1 MSSLFT
7 RIYLGLIAAM
17 LLLSGAV
24 LLANSL
30 VEDARSMRY
39 RQAAVVVPMQ
49 LIAQGIARHSG
60 DERQRWIEIV
70 SRLLN
75 AELRIERSDS
85 PAEVLRIE
93 PMGEQ
98 QYRARLALPGA
109 RGQEVVLQFQHW
121 NEQQWRATTFLI
133 LNEIGRQEPE
143 RQRAALLDLASELP
157 YPLLH
162 LRLDDSEL
170 DARQRERIEA
180 GEVVMLTEWRDGGRP
195 STRFFAP
202 YGQRGDLLALG
213 PVPSH
218 GALPLSF
225 SLPLLG
231 GAAVSFALVALWL
244 VRLLERRLQTV
255 EDALTRVGHAEIRP
269 GELGPPSG
277 DALGRLARSVE
288 TMSARI
294 RGLLQAQNEMVQ
306 GVSHDLRTPVA
317 RIRLRLELL
326 GAQGHGEQQRID
338 GIRRDLDDIEAMV
351 DAAISYTRLDASGAA
366 LRREPLDLAALLHRL
381 ASDLSA
387 ETTPAI
393 ELQIDDGAPVIE
405 ADRSLLQ
412 RALQNLLTNA
422 QRHARSRVLLTLASS
437 EQWLGLRVDDDG
449 PGVAEEL
456 RQHIFEPFSRLD
468 STRSKRSGGY
478 GLGLAIARRV
488 AERHGG
494 RILCESAPAL
504 GGARFELQLPCPRTA
519 PPAQQKSNEVPTA
532 AACTTPPQPV
542 QAALPMRNRLPTL
555 LCLALLVILLP
566 ASVTRAQPGPSQR
579 GEAAAERKAE
589 GEEDWGVWNE
599 PARRSGDPLL
609 NSTARRRAAL
619 PRALDPAN
627 RGELLPVGIAGRDEL
642 LLNALDRS
650 EIKDPPPPPPPDGGP

>member
-1 MSSLFT
+1 MSSLFA

-24 LLANSL
+24 LLASSL
-30 VEDARSMRY
+30 LEEARSMRY
-39 RQAAVVVPMQ
+39 RQAVLVAPMQ

-60 DERQRWIEIV
+60 EERQRWIEIV

-75 AELRIERSDS
+75 AELRVEPTSTPS
-85 PAEVLRIE
+85 QELRIE
-93 PMGEQ
+93 PTGEQ
-98 QYRARLALPGA
+98 QYRARLALPGS
-109 RGQEVVLQFQHW
+109 RGQEVVLQFQSW

-133 LNEIGRQEPE
+133 LNEVGRHEPE
-143 RQRAALLDLASELP
+143 RQRAALLSLAAELP
-157 YPLLH
+157 YPLQH
-162 LRLDDSEL
+162 LRLENSEL
-170 DARQRERIEA
+170 DPRQRERIES

-213 PVPSH
+213 PVPSL

-231 GAAVSFALVALWL
+231 GAALSFALIALWL

-255 EDALTRVGHAEIRP
+255 EEALTRVGHAEIRP

-326 GAQGHGEQQRID
+326 GARGEAERERIE
-338 GIRRDLDDIEAMV
+338 GVRRDLDEIEALV
-351 DAAISYTRLDASGAA
+351 DAAISYTRLDASGPA
-366 LRREPLDLAALLHRL
+366 LKRERIDPAELLRGLVADLQAGAG
-381 ASDLSA
+381 
-387 ETTPAI
+387 PAI
-393 ELQIDDGAPVIE
+393 EVDLPEKAVLLE
-405 ADRSLLQ
+405 LDRSLVR
-412 RALQNLLTNA
+412 RAVQNLLTNA
-422 QRHARSRVLLTLASS
+422 QRHARGRVRLALEASPA
-437 EQWLGLRVDDDG
+437 LAHIRVDDDG
-449 PGVAEEL
+449 PGVPEAMRE
-456 RQHIFEPFSRLD
+456 HIFEPFSRLD

-494 RILCESAPAL
+494 RILCGAAPGL
-504 GGARFELQLPCPRTA
+504 GGARFELQLPLP
-519 PPAQQKSNEVPTA
+519 QTA
-532 AACTTPPQPV
+532 AAAKPPAVEPAV
-542 QAALPMRNRLPTL
+542 ATAAPPLPT
-555 LCLALLVILLP
+555 AVP
-566 ASVTRAQPGPSQR
+566 
-579 GEAAAERKAE
+579 
-589 GEEDWGVWNE
+589 
-599 PARRSGDPLL
+599 
-609 NSTARRRAAL
+609 
-619 PRALDPAN
+619 
-627 RGELLPVGIAGRDEL
+627 
-642 LLNALDRS
+642 
-650 EIKDPPPPPPPDGGP
+650 